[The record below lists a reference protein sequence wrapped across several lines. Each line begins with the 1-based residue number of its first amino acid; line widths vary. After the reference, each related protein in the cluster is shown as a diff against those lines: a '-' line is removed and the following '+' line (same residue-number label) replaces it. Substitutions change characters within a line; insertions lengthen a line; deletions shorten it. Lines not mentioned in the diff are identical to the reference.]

1 MHTNEHPDDA
11 KADEYM
17 SNIIQAECKKLI
29 TQSSCAS
36 NKRCFWDDDKKQC
49 KRDGTTV
56 TSDEQSAMS
65 EAMIYKMPAQQIQS
79 FPRSSPNKNTDFL
92 VEEVSLDDPILERL
106 ADTHFLKQ
114 RKIQFLLPQETAARI
129 DRRQKSLSTYDL
141 GRGDLYH
148 SNYFT
153 DKAHFGKSED
163 DIYVEK
169 INKLP
174 IFLYAREY
182 PVKVYSPDEYKDLIG
197 TVSFMPDDAKKL
209 YPMIYLPDPKNPGK
223 ELQLNAN
230 ISFGRLMG
238 GKRTRTVGSRK
249 RKQYKHKRA
258 RRTRTR
264 RVKK

>member
-1 MHTNEHPDDA
+1 MHPADA
-11 KADEYM
+11 KADEYII
-17 SNIIQAECKKLI
+17 NIIQAECKVLDK
-29 TQSSCAS
+29 SACAS
-36 NKRCFWDDDKKQC
+36 NKRCFWDDDKKKC
-49 KRDGTTV
+49 KRDGETV
-56 TSDEQSAMS
+56 TSDDVIAIS
-65 EAMIYKMPAQQIQS
+65 EAMISKMPAQQIQS
-79 FPRSSPNKNTDFL
+79 SPRSSPKYTDFL

-114 RKIQFLLPQETAARI
+114 RKIQFLSPNATADRI
-129 DRRQKSLSTYDL
+129 DRRRMSLSTYGL
-141 GRGDLYH
+141 SRGELYP

-153 DKAHFGKSED
+153 DKAHFGKLED

-182 PVKVYSPDEYKDLIG
+182 PVKVYSPDKYKDLIG
-197 TVSFMPDDAKKL
+197 TVSFMPDDAKKP
-209 YPMIYLPDPKNPGK
+209 YPMIYLPNFETGK
-223 ELQLNAN
+223 EIRVNAR
-230 ISFGRLMG
+230 ISFGKWMG
-238 GKRTRTVGSRK
+238 GKRTRNVGSRK